1 MAVRRGVSDGRINAR
16 LYRRSML
23 RSAIHLLVFLPVLTR
38 SQTLCPDTLCIDADT
53 GTCGPCQQTAINPY
67 PMVAMEENT
76 LYDSLDACYASCGA
90 ECTSPNVCKC
100 YFQDMSKTK
109 AYSKCSLCSPGSYVL
124 DNSGAAC
131 VPCAAGTFN
140 NVSSWFPMKYTW
152 GGGTQVFTGVFYYG
166 FPVYYAGN
174 LYVWWWDHVW
184 ISYSTS
190 WGGNGGWGGPGSSGV
205 YGGGEWPPIQVLIA
219 ASTDVT
225 RCLTCPAGTYT
236 NGAGASACIACPSGS
251 FSTAI
256 GATSG
261 ATCQSCGSSYDIS
274 YWLTPAGRTACVSCA
289 PGQYANHVD
298 QKCYPCEAGSYQPII
313 PSSWAPARFSISK
326 TTSPGCCDAIYDVT
340 STRYWG
346 MPMYRAEEP
355 GPCEYLWWTN
365 YWFKGF
371 RAYTESN
378 YIDPATG
385 QEYACTMNIGYTI
398 EGMHPTIVTFLLTRA
413 TILSKC
419 PACPVG
425 TYMPTTG
432 ATACTPCAAGTFN
445 TIIGATAA
453 CAACPTGLYA
463 NATGLT
469 LCTQCPHGT
478 YADRASGASL
488 CMQCPAGAFS
498 IAAGTTSC
506 VPCAKGAYTS
516 ITSQTACLFCASG
529 TYANTT
535 NTTACTPCPAGT
547 YAHLTGATACSPC
560 PDDTGS
566 YPGSSTCV
574 SCV

>member
-1 MAVRRGVSDGRINAR
+1 
-16 LYRRSML
+16 ML
-23 RSAIHLLVFLPVLTR
+23 RSAIHLLVFLPVFTR

-225 RCLTCPAGTYT
+225 RCITCPAGTYT

-261 ATCQSCGSSYDIS
+261 ATCQGCGSYYDIS
-274 YWLTPAGRTACVSCA
+274 YWLTPAGSTACVSCA
-289 PGQYANHVD
+289 TGQYAD
-298 QKCYPCEAGSYQPII
+298 PRDRKCYTCEAGAYQASP
-313 PSSWAPARFSISK
+313 PGQWAPTRFRMSS
-326 TTSPGCCDAIYDVT
+326 TVTPGCCDAEYIAT
-340 STRYWG
+340 SGSHYG
-346 MPMYRAEEP
+346 IPIFESKA
-355 GPCEYLWWTN
+355 GGKCNALWWHG

-371 RAYTESN
+371 SSYTGDG
-378 YIDPATG
+378 YIDPETG
-385 QEYACTMNIGYTI
+385 QVYACTIYPDIGWIDGVRPDIMNALYTR
-398 EGMHPTIVTFLLTRA
+398 VTVLN
-413 TILSKC
+413 KC
-419 PACPVG
+419 VPCPPG
-425 TYMPTTG
+425 TYAIANG
-432 ATACTPCAAGTFN
+432 ASTCQSCAAGTYS
-445 TIIGATAA
+445 TALGASAVA
-453 CAACPTGLYA
+453 M
-463 NATGLT
+463 
-469 LCTQCPHGT
+469 CTQCATGFSTNNTAGQTQCSQCPLGT
-478 YADRASGASL
+478 YADKATGAST
-488 CMQCPAGAFS
+488 CVQCPNGTYSYRAGSSTCNAC
-498 IAAGTTSC
+498 ARGT
-506 VPCAKGAYTS
+506 YT
-516 ITSQTACLFCASG
+516 TAVSQTACLFCAAG
-529 TYANTT
+529 TYANATSL
-535 NTTACTPCPAGT
+535 TACTPCPSGT
-547 YAHLTGATACSPC
+547 YAHLTGATACTPC

-566 YPGSSTCV
+566 YPASSACV